1 MVSVFKNLF
10 IHFRTWIKFL
20 IILAIGLGIICFIV
34 FSVYKPVYAV
44 TISGDFLGY
53 TDDKSEL
60 QENINEYMKS
70 GDSDQVAFVDIETLP
85 EYSFCLVKKD
95 LETTDDKIF
104 EEVIDTGITYYKYY
118 AILVDSEEKYYV
130 SSYQECES
138 VIQQLKDKDSENK
151 DNISY
156 VVKYETE
163 LKEFTDTDTVVASLY
178 VEKEPEPVIPKVSSS
193 TRLGSVTTSINVNY
207 NYVNVGV
214 NFINPVSGTITSRFG
229 SVSSIRSSV
238 HTGLDIAASTGTPIS
253 AAASG
258 TVTFSGR
265 KGSFGYLITID
276 HGNGVMTY
284 YAHCSALYKSVGEV
298 VNQGDIIAAVGSTGN
313 STGPHLHLEVRVN
326 GVAYNP
332 INYFAY

>member
-1 MVSVFKNLF
+1 MVSVFKNLV

-20 IILAIGLGIICFIV
+20 IILAIGLGIIFFIV

-44 TISGDFLGY
+44 TISGKFLGY
-53 TDDKSEL
+53 SNDKSEL
-60 QENINEYMKS
+60 QDKINEYMKS
-70 GDSDQVAFVDIETLP
+70 GDSDHVAFVDIEVLP
-85 EYSFCLVKKD
+85 DYSFCLVKKD
-95 LETTDDKIF
+95 LETEDDKIF
-104 EEVIDTGITYYKYY
+104 NEVIETGITYYKYY

-138 VIQQLKDKDSENK
+138 IIQQLKDKDSENK
-151 DNISY
+151 DSISY
-156 VVKYETE
+156 VVKYETD

-178 VEKEPEPVIPKVSSS
+178 VEKKPEVTIPQVSNS
-193 TRLGSVTTSINVNY
+193 TRLGSVVTSINVNY
-207 NYVNVGV
+207 NYVDVGI
-214 NFINPVSGTITSRFG
+214 NFRNPISGTVTSRFG

-238 HTGLDIAASTGTPIS
+238 HTGLDIGASTGTPI
-253 AAASG
+253 AAAAAG

-265 KGSFGYLITID
+265 KGSFGKLITID

-284 YAHCSALYKSVGEV
+284 YAHCSALYKSVGET

-332 INYFAY
+332 RNYFAY